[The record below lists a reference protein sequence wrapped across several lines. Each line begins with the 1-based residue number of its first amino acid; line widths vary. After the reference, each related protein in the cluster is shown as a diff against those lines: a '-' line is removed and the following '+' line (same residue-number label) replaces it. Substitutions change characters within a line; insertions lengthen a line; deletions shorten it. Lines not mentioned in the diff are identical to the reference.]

1 MGKKILI
8 GCLALLVVGTIGGGL
23 AFYFWI
29 YLPGR
34 DYVAS
39 FAQLGQVEELN
50 ERIVNQERF
59 VSDDEL
65 LEPGQVERF
74 AAVQR
79 AIRAGLG
86 SRLQFLEQKYESV
99 GRELESEAR
108 QPSISD
114 LLTFLR
120 EVSQLYLEVKRLQV
134 EALNE
139 QGFSLSE
146 YQWVRSRFYNAAG
159 VNFFSFSLES
169 LAEAVQ
175 KGEVP
180 ELGEELGADPVAQ
193 RNRQLAEPYQ
203 EEVPEWLAFA
213 WLGI

>member
-8 GCLALLVVGTIGGGL
+8 GCLALLLIGTIAGGF
-23 AFYFWI
+23 AFYFWV

-39 FAQLGQVEELN
+39 FAQLGQIEELN
-50 ERIVNQERF
+50 ERVVNQEPF
-59 VSDDEL
+59 ASDDEL
-65 LEPGQVERF
+65 LEPRQVERF
-74 AAVQR
+74 VAVQR
-79 AIRAGLG
+79 TIRAGLG
-86 SRLQFLEQKYESV
+86 TRLQSLEQKYKTV
-99 GRELESEAR
+99 GRELESQTR
-108 QPSISD
+108 QPSIGE

-120 EVSQLYLEVKRLQV
+120 DVSQLYTDVKSLQV

-169 LAEAVQ
+169 LVEAVQ
-175 KGEVP
+175 AGEVP
-180 ELGEELGADPVAQ
+180 EMGEELGEEAAPQ
-193 RNRQLAEPYQ
+193 RNRQLVEPYQ